1 MSEEQNNPQA
11 PQNTQPVGSFDPNA
25 ASYVPNSAAYNEAQQ
40 AAAQQAAPAVAP
52 AAAPAQPASP
62 EAQAQPYVQGAAGQA
77 PQAQP
82 YQQVPAGQA
91 QPGAAGYAAPQQ
103 PYQQGA
109 PAGQPYQQGAPAGYP
124 YQQPYQQAAP
134 NAAPTGAPMGAPYQ
148 QPYRQNPYQPAA
160 GMPTAPVKNHS
171 TSTLV
176 LGILAIVFG
185 FVSPLVAWVLGG
197 ISLHFAK
204 KDRQFFGPDA
214 CKAGRTCAIIGIV
227 IGVVMWAI
235 TVFLLLT
242 GYADADVL
250 LGSSSSSSVF

>member
-1 MSEEQNNPQA
+1 MSEEQNNQQA
-11 PQNTQPVGSFDPNA
+11 PQSTQPVGSFDPNA

-40 AAAQQAAPAVAP
+40 AAAQQTAP
-52 AAAPAQPASP
+52 AAAPAQPVSP
-62 EAQAQPYVQGAAGQA
+62 EVQAQPYVQGATGQA

-91 QPGAAGYAAPQQ
+91 QPGVAGAAVPQQ

-109 PAGQPYQQGAPAGYP
+109 PAGQPYQQPYQQGAPAGN
-124 YQQPYQQAAP
+124 PYQQAAP

-148 QPYRQNPYQPAA
+148 QPYQQNPYQPAA
-160 GMPTAPVKNHS
+160 GMPTAPVKSHS

-185 FVSPLVAWVLGG
+185 FVSPLVAWILGG

-214 CKAGRTCAIIGIV
+214 CKAGRTCAIVGIV

>member
-1 MSEEQNNPQA
+1 MSEEQNNQQA

-40 AAAQQAAPAVAP
+40 AAAQQGQANDLPYQQAAPVA
-52 AAAPAQPASP
+52 AQPASP
-62 EAQAQPYVQGAAGQA
+62 EAQV
-77 PQAQP
+77 QP

-91 QPGAAGYAAPQQ
+91 QPDAAAS
-103 PYQQGA
+103 
-109 PAGQPYQQGAPAGYP
+109 
-124 YQQPYQQAAP
+124 QQPYQQAAP
-134 NAAPTGAPMGAPYQ
+134 AGNPYQQAAPGTAPSGIPTGAPMGAPYQ
-148 QPYRQNPYQPAA
+148 QPYQNPYQSAGIPA
-160 GMPTAPVKNHS
+160 APVKNHS

-176 LGILAIVFG
+176 LGILSIVFG
-185 FVSPLVAWVLGG
+185 FVSPLVAWILGG
-197 ISLHFAK
+197 ISLHFVK

-214 CKAGRTCAIIGIV
+214 CKAGRICAIVGIV
-227 IGVVMWAI
+227 IGLVMWAV